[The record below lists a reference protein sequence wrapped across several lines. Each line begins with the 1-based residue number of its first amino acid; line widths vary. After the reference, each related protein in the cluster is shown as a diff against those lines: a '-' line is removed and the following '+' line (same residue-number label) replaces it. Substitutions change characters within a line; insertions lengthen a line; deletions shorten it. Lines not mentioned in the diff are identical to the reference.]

1 MLAMAIIQNISLSPK
16 FGTYLSSVYPLF
28 LVMPPLMSIQQK
40 SIAKLSPAQLNW
52 LSLTMKLGSN
62 QLPPPTHLRKFTVNP
77 FDLPS
82 IQSQLAK
89 KFYKLQLFL
98 IFSFTYI

>member
-1 MLAMAIIQNISLSPK
+1 
-16 FGTYLSSVYPLF
+16 
-28 LVMPPLMSIQQK
+28 MSIQQK

-77 FDLPS
+77 FDRQS

-98 IFSFTYI
+98 IFSFTYITLILDYDYTNYWVQVFLPPPRHTEMG